1 MTRGTRLTEQ
11 WMNRC
16 LWLVALAF
24 AGFLIGLGGKIV
36 DNLDFAERT
45 VSVMDY
51 VDPVRGPAV
60 MEAHRLAEQAHGTA
74 TDALGQARL
83 AHEKAASNSTSAEDT
98 FNNWLKTRT
107 ATAGKEHDV
116 ELLARTR
123 DLDALKSDER
133 GALAAVEAQQQKM
146 LNASQALKK
155 AGTDW
160 YLLEEPAMRAAERAA
175 ASREMR
181 IFAYRLALT
190 LPLLVV
196 AGWLFARR
204 RKGRYWPF
212 AWGFIFFAL
221 FAFFVEL
228 VPYLPSFGGYVRYGV
243 GIVVTVLAGRY
254 AILHLQRFRER
265 QQAAEALPDTER
277 RATMSYD
284 KALARLAK
292 SVCPG
297 CERAIDLKMKEL
309 TYCPH
314 CGMGIAT
321 NCTGCHARKSAF
333 APFCF
338 ACGCPDQ
345 RYQASASCS

>member
-1 MTRGTRLTEQ
+1 MSKGTRLTEQ

-36 DNLDFAERT
+36 DNLDFAERP
-45 VSVMDY
+45 VSLMDY

-60 MEAHRLAEQAHGTA
+60 MAAHRAAEQAHAAA
-74 TDALGQARL
+74 TNALEQARL
-83 AHEKAASNSTSAEDT
+83 AHEKAASDSKAAEDT

-107 ATAGKEHDV
+107 ATAGQEHDAQ
-116 ELLARTR
+116 LLARTR
-123 DLDALKSDER
+123 GLDALKAAER
-133 GALAAVEAQQQKM
+133 AALAAVEAQQQQM
-146 LNASQALKK
+146 LNASQALEQ
-155 AGTDW
+155 ARADW
-160 YLLEEPAMRAAERAA
+160 YVLEEPAMLAADRAAE
-175 ASREMR
+175 SREMR
-181 IFAYRLALT
+181 IFGYRLALT
-190 LPLLVV
+190 LPLLGV
-196 AGWLFARR
+196 AGWLFAGK

-212 AWGFIFFAL
+212 AWGFILFAL

-254 AILHLQRFRER
+254 AIHYLQRFRER

-277 RATMSYD
+277 RATLSYD

-292 SVCPG
+292 SACPG
-297 CERAIDLKMKEL
+297 CERPIDVKMTEL
-309 TYCPH
+309 AYCPH

-321 NCTGCHARKSAF
+321 NCTGCHTRKSAF

-345 RYQASASCS
+345 RQTPA